1 MSSEYVVVGGTTGL
15 GGSKQGRKGVKM
27 KGTIKIE
34 ANGRSDLSIEM
45 NMISI
50 SMLDRLVI
58 VDALVNAF
66 ELSEKDRTIFGATI
80 AVGGL
85 KEVMGKG
92 PDMVK
97 IDMGLIDKFRR
108 ESEQP

>member
-1 MSSEYVVVGGTTGL
+1 
-15 GGSKQGRKGVKM
+15 M

-45 NMISI
+45 NMRSI

-58 VDALVNAF
+58 IDALANAF
-66 ELSEKDRTIFGATI
+66 ELNKEDRTIFGATI

-85 KEVMGKG
+85 KEVAGKG
-92 PDMVK
+92 PDIVK
-97 IDMGLIDKFRR
+97 IDMGLLDKFRR
-108 ESEQP
+108 ESE